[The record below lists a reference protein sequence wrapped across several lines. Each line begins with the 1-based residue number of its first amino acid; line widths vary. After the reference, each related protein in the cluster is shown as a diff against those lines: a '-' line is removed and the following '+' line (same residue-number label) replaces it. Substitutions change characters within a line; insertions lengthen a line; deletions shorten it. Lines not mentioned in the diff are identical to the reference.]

1 MNLALFATMRLRTA
15 RKATHR
21 CMRCQAPIAK
31 GETFRGRVRDKD
43 WIHEDCFQRAVRERD
58 MRMVELSAKVVGRD

>member
-1 MNLALFATMRLRTA
+1 MNIQLFATMRLRTA

-31 GETFRGRVRDKD
+31 GETFRGRVRGH
-43 WIHEDCFQRAVRERD
+43 WIHEDCFQRANRERAEEA
-58 MRMVELSAKVVGRD
+58 RRA